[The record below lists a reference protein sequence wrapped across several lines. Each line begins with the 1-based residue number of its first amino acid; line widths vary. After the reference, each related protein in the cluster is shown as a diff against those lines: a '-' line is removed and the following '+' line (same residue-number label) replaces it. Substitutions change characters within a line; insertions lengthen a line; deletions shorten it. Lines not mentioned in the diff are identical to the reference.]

1 MSRLRWVGAAAVV
14 VGLAAWGWFGAGS
27 QEAAL
32 VGAEPAPLK
41 PREAPVV
48 GAPAA
53 AGEAAGPRPR
63 DARELAE
70 QLRARGAGGPKVQLP
85 GGLGGSGAAEVA
97 GRTGVDAVNRRAER
111 VARRADLAL
120 EDLRALVKDEAT
132 LGEVDAILAELDGAF
147 DAAREGLSSGRLDVP
162 GATRAMD
169 EAQRAA
175 AGAAS
180 DLLEGEAAALMEGA
194 LGPPPPP
201 DDGWGGVP
209 LEEWVP

>member
-1 MSRLRWVGAAAVV
+1 
-14 VGLAAWGWFGAGS
+14 
-27 QEAAL
+27 
-32 VGAEPAPLK
+32 LK